1 MVSFIWLVLGVA
13 KLSGLSILRS
23 RSSRLIFCGRAF
35 LNQMRA
41 VGRNESCPCGA
52 GRKLKKCLGA

>member
-1 MVSFIWLVLGVA
+1 
-13 KLSGLSILRS
+13 
-23 RSSRLIFCGRAF
+23 
-35 LNQMRA
+35 MRA